1 MTTVRDIALK
11 ADCSAATVSLV
22 FQGDS
27 RISKAT
33 ARRVRAT
40 AKELDYKYAPKAKS
54 AKADSNQRKFLLVT
68 SALTG
73 NPSPVY
79 VSVIDGIA
87 DACREFTVKLSLHQ
101 LKNTDFSEVLSAKG
115 YDAVIYGMADPA
127 TEKAMI
133 ENIKIPIVKVM
144 SVPNARWPYD
154 HVTYNNSMVGRI
166 AGNYFVERGYRRVA
180 IVSPDSAINNERVS
194 GVREMVREN
203 GGQVDFLLWPD
214 NVSRQEIDELSTAFF
229 KGLRDDKVTA
239 IFSPGDSFTVSIYQ
253 MLLRQGIR
261 PGQDIDVLSC
271 NNENVLEQLHPRPPS
286 IDIHARNIG
295 RLAVQQL
302 LWRLKNLKEPAVT
315 VQMSPSLVETNMN
328 GQGTIHFSTK
338 DTKNKGGDKNEKNT
352 ASAYA

>member
-1 MTTVRDIALK
+1 MATVRDIALK

-33 ARRVRAT
+33 AGRVRAT
-40 AKELDYKYAPKAKS
+40 AKELGYKYAPKAK
-54 AKADSNQRKFLLVT
+54 AANADANQMKFLLVT

-73 NPSPVY
+73 NPSPIY
-79 VSVIDGIA
+79 ISVIDGIA
-87 DACREFTVKLSLHQ
+87 DACREFTVKFSLHQ
-101 LKNTDFSEVLSAKG
+101 LKNAGSIDALTAKG
-115 YDAVIYGMADPA
+115 YDAVIYGMADPF
-127 TEKAMI
+127 TEKAVI

-144 SVPNARWPYD
+144 SVPNSKWPFD

-166 AGNYFVERGYRRVA
+166 AGNYFIERGHHRVA
-180 IVSPDSAINNERVS
+180 IVNPDSAINNERVNV
-194 GVREMVREN
+194 VREIVEEN

-214 NVSRQEIDELSTAFF
+214 NVSRQEIDELITAFF

-315 VQMSPSLVETNMN
+315 VLMSPSLEETNTN
-328 GQGTIHFSTK
+328 GQGTIYFSTN
-338 DTKNKGGDKNEKNT
+338 DTKKQGRRQE
-352 ASAYA
+352 